1 MIKKICLI
9 FQDLNFSHFSWN
21 AMKDINL
28 ENQNFGVNSREG
40 IRKVFLV
47 NIEIGLNIVILV
59 YIS

>member
-1 MIKKICLI
+1 
-9 FQDLNFSHFSWN
+9 
-21 AMKDINL
+21 MKDINL

-59 YIS
+59 YISK